1 MVILMEVMDILME
14 VIKKK
19 DEDKES
25 LLRRD
30 SAPSQNVKTTPTK
43 DLNMSAV
50 FKHYLGDCVASG
62 CLLAAGLLAHFFP
75 HLPWV
80 VYLDPIASLL
90 IAAMLVWS
98 AVPLIKE
105 CCEILLQQT
114 PDEIQLS
121 SIRNKM
127 YQVKGLQGVHDLHV
141 WELADGLAISTLHAT
156 VLDTDVNQSEDIK
169 EDIKKILHRYGIHS
183 STIQMEVITADNDND
198 PNVCKHNCKVG
209 CKEDW
214 CCKGEKETRA
224 IDLPP
229 STTIELQ

>member
-1 MVILMEVMDILME
+1 
-14 VIKKK
+14 
-19 DEDKES
+19 
-25 LLRRD
+25 
-30 SAPSQNVKTTPTK
+30 
-43 DLNMSAV
+43 MSAV

-62 CLLAAGLLAHFFP
+62 CLLAAGLLAHYFP

-141 WELADGLAISTLHAT
+141 WELADGLAISSLHAT
-156 VLDTDVNQSEDIK
+156 VLDTDFNQSENIK
-169 EDIKKILHRYGIHS
+169 EEIKKIFHRYGIHS
-183 STIQMEVITADNDND
+183 STIQVEVISAEKDHD
-198 PNVCKHNCKVG
+198 PYVCKHNCKVD
-209 CKEDW
+209 CREDW
-214 CCKGEKETRA
+214 CCKGQSEVGHRA
-224 IDLPP
+224 IEDIPP